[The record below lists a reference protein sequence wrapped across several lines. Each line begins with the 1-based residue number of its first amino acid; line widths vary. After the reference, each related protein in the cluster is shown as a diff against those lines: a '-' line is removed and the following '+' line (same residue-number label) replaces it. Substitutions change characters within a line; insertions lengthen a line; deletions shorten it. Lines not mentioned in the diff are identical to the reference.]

1 MKKVISILLMLVL
14 MLNVFCTQSIAANEN
29 SYNFVRLDDGSGNK
43 FYGIANV
50 GNTVIVTS
58 TNGKYILSKDAGDT
72 WVEKTVPGGINLHEI
87 CSDGTRFVSIDIKG
101 KVFVSMDGEKWDTSV
116 SVWNSTL
123 AFFEYDGKY
132 FYIGYTDGKLFRS
145 VDGTTWTKLCSNL
158 PEGTEDIAVNYE
170 SNTYAF
176 SIANNNTIKYTKDF
190 KTYKSFVAGNCETS
204 YYDIGYANGLWYFS
218 IITGIV
224 ATSKDL
230 LTTNK
235 LVNDFEETDVVSNT
249 TYLANLVKMI
259 YRDGKMYVLGFLG
272 KIRDITDMS
281 SIKKV
286 TSELQIKDRM
296 AISMS
301 GIVKVGDSFITY
313 SKSGEIFK
321 YSNNKWIRIFGKQ
334 SLTYKINS
342 IPDKKIVLALA
353 ENSAVLLSDGKVSAE
368 HKINLKGNKW
378 LWYDNKITVKAES
391 YYTATSTDFKNW
403 TSVNTA
409 SNKFPTRGLA
419 QSDKTG
425 IICISPSKDVY
436 AFSDSRGYYS
446 LKVLPLNP
454 NYVANIGGDIYV
466 VGNGGVGLKISD
478 KLKTTAFNI
487 NKETCY
493 KIIKA
498 KDTFVALHKNSI
510 STSKDLNTWTTTKV
524 SDSYALNDITY
535 DDKNNIFVIACSN
548 GTLLTS
554 KDLKTWYITDLNI
567 SVSAYGV
574 ASYNGYVYVVA
585 EGGVIMASNKLVTS
599 SKKAV
604 VTQLK
609 TDSKEITVFVEN
621 NKLVFSQKPYVEKGI
636 TMVPINDIV
645 TSLGGTVET
654 KGTSTY
660 ITFNNKTIEIKV
672 NSDKVT
678 INGKS
683 VALGTKAKAVGNTVF
698 VPVQFISNN
707 LDCSIYVE
715 GFSNTIYVSKK

>member
-1 MKKVISILLMLVL
+1 MKKVISTLLVLVL
-14 MLNVFCTQSIAANEN
+14 MLSIFCTQSFAANEN
-29 SYNFVRLDDGSGNK
+29 TYNFVRLDDGSGNK
-43 FYGIANV
+43 FYGIANA

-158 PEGTEDIAVNYE
+158 PAGADDIAVNYE

-176 SIANNNTIKYTKDF
+176 SIDNNNTIKYTKDF
-190 KTYKSFVAGNCETS
+190 KAYKNFVAGNCESS
-204 YYDIGYANGLWYFS
+204 YFDIGYANGLWYFS
-218 IITGIV
+218 IVTGTV

-230 LTTNK
+230 LTTNQK
-235 LVNDFEETDVVSNT
+235 VDDFQETDAISNT
-249 TYLANLVKMI
+249 LYNSNLVKMI
-259 YRDGKMYVLGFLG
+259 YSDGKMYVLGFLG
-272 KIRDITDMS
+272 KIRDITDME
-281 SIKKV
+281 SIKRV
-286 TSELQIKDRM
+286 TSELQLKDRM
-296 AISMS
+296 MASMA
-301 GIVKVGDSFITY
+301 GIVKIGDSFLTY
-313 SKSGEIFK
+313 SKYGEIFK
-321 YSNNKWIRIFGKQ
+321 HSDDKWICTFGKQ

-368 HKINLKGNKW
+368 HKINLKGDVWN
-378 LWYDNKITVKAES
+378 WYDNTLKVKSES
-391 YYTATSTDFKNW
+391 HYTATSTDFKNW
-403 TSVNTA
+403 TT
-409 SNKFPTRGLA
+409 NKAANEFATKGFVET
-419 QSDKTG
+419 DKTS
-425 IICISPSKDVY
+425 IICISSSKDVY
-436 AFSDSRGYYS
+436 AYSDTNGYYS

-454 NYVANIGGDIYV
+454 NYVGNIGGDIYV

-478 KLKTTAFNI
+478 KLKTTAFNV

-585 EGGVIMASNKLVTS
+585 EGGVMMASNKLVTS

-645 TSLGGTVET
+645 TALGGTVET
-654 KGTSTY
+654 KGASTY
-660 ITFNNKTIEIKV
+660 ITLNNKTLEVKA

-683 VALGTKAKAVGNTVF
+683 VALGTKAKAVGSTVF

>member
-1 MKKVISILLMLVL
+1 MKKVISILLVLVL
-14 MLNVFCTQSIAANEN
+14 MLSIFCTQSFAANEN
-29 SYNFVRLDDGSGNK
+29 TYNFVRLDDGSGNK
-43 FYGIANV
+43 FYGIAHA
-50 GNTVIVTS
+50 GDTVIVTS

-158 PEGTEDIAVNYE
+158 PAGADDIAVNYE

-176 SIANNNTIKYTKDF
+176 SIDNNNTIKYTKDF
-190 KTYKSFVAGNCETS
+190 KAYKNFVAGNCESS
-204 YYDIGYANGLWYFS
+204 YFDIGYANGLWYFS
-218 IITGIV
+218 IVTGTV

-230 LTTNK
+230 LTTNQK
-235 LVNDFEETDVVSNT
+235 VDDFQETDAISNT
-249 TYLANLVKMI
+249 LYNSNLVKMI
-259 YRDGKMYVLGFLG
+259 YSDGKMYVLGFLG
-272 KIRDITDMS
+272 KIRDITDME
-281 SIKKV
+281 SIKRV
-286 TSELQIKDRM
+286 TSELQLKDRM
-296 AISMS
+296 MASMA
-301 GIVKVGDSFITY
+301 GIVKIGDSFLTY
-313 SKSGEIFK
+313 SKYGEIFK
-321 YSNNKWIRIFGKQ
+321 HSDDKWICTFGKQ

-368 HKINLKGNKW
+368 HKINLKGDVWN
-378 LWYDNKITVKAES
+378 WYDNTLKVKSES
-391 YYTATSTDFKNW
+391 HYTATSTDFKNW
-403 TSVNTA
+403 TT
-409 SNKFPTRGLA
+409 NKAANEFAVGGFA
-419 QSDKTG
+419 YSDKTS
-425 IICISPSKDVY
+425 IVCISSSKDVY
-436 AFSDSRGYYS
+436 AYSDTKGYYS

-454 NYVANIGGDIYV
+454 NYITNIGGDIYV

-493 KIIKA
+493 KIIKV

-645 TSLGGTVET
+645 SALGGTVEI
-654 KGTSTY
+654 KGASTY
-660 ITFNNKTIEIKV
+660 ITFNSKTLEVKA

-698 VPVQFISNN
+698 IPVQFISNN
-707 LDCSIYVE
+707 LDCSLYVE

>member
-1 MKKVISILLMLVL
+1 MKKLISILLMLVL
-14 MLNVFCTQSIAANEN
+14 MLNVFCTQSLAANEN
-29 SYNFVRLDDGSGNK
+29 TYNFVRLDDGSGNK
-43 FYGIANV
+43 FYGMANV

-87 CSDGTRFVSIDIKG
+87 CSDATRFVSIDIKG
-101 KVFVSMDGEKWDTSV
+101 KVFVSVDGENWDTSV

-132 FYIGYTDGKLFRS
+132 FYIGYTDGNLFRS

-158 PEGTEDIAVNYE
+158 PAGADDIAVNYE

-176 SIANNNTIKYTKDF
+176 SINNNNTVKYTKDF
-190 KTYKSFVAGNCETS
+190 KTYKNFVAGNCNTS
-204 YYDIGYANGLWYFS
+204 YFDIGYANGLWYFS
-218 IITGIV
+218 IVTGTV

-230 LTTNK
+230 ITTNQK
-235 LVNDFEETDVVSNT
+235 VEDFQETDVISNT
-249 TYLANLVKMI
+249 LYNSNLVKMI
-259 YRDGKMYVLGFLG
+259 YSDGKMYVLGFLG
-272 KIRDITDMS
+272 KTRDITNME

-286 TSELQIKDRM
+286 TSELQLKDRM
-296 AISMS
+296 MTSMA
-301 GIVKVGDSFITY
+301 GIVKIGDSFITY

-321 YSNNKWIRIFGKQ
+321 YTGDKWIRVFGKQ
-334 SLTYKINS
+334 SLAYKINS

-353 ENSAVLLSDGKVSAE
+353 ENSAVLFSDGKVSADY
-368 HKINLKGNKW
+368 KINLKGDTW
-378 LWYDNKITVKAES
+378 QWYDNNLKVKSES
-391 YYTATSTDFKNW
+391 HYTATSTDFKNW
-403 TSVNTA
+403 TSINNAANEFAVGGFA
-409 SNKFPTRGLA
+409 Y
-419 QSDKTG
+419 SDKTS
-425 IICISPSKDVY
+425 IVCISSSKDVY
-436 AFSDSRGYYS
+436 AYSDTIGYYS

-454 NYVANIGGDIYV
+454 NYITNIGGDIYV

-493 KIIKA
+493 KIIKV

-510 STSKDLNTWTTTKV
+510 SISKDLNTWTTTKV

-621 NKLVFSQKPYVEKGI
+621 NKLIFFQKPYVEKGI

-645 TSLGGTVET
+645 TALGGTAET
-654 KGTSTY
+654 KGASTY
-660 ITFNNKTIEIKV
+660 ITFNNKTLEVKA

-683 VALGTKAKAVGNTVF
+683 VALGAKAKAVGNTVF

-707 LDCSIYVE
+707 LNCSLYVE